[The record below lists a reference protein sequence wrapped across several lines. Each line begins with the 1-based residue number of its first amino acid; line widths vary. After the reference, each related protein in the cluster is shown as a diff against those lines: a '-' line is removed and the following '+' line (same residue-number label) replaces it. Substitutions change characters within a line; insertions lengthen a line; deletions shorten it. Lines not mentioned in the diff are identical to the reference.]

1 MALSVRVRN
10 YQESDR
16 EACRALWRELT
27 QKHREIYQD
36 PKIGGEHPED
46 YFDKHL
52 AKVGADNVW
61 VAVHN
66 SEVVGLV
73 GLIVEGSEAE
83 IEPVVVRKG
92 FRGKGVGTRLIEEM
106 VFEARR
112 RKIRFLNVE
121 PVARNVE
128 MIRFLFKLGFR
139 TLGNIQLFMCF
150 SDYVWKEGP
159 ELFGCKFNY

>member
-1 MALSVRVRN
+1 
-10 YQESDR
+10 
-16 EACRALWRELT
+16 LWLELT
-27 QKHREIYQD
+27 EKHREIYQD

-46 YFDKHL
+46 FFDKHL
-52 AKVGADNVW
+52 AKVGADNIW
-61 VAVHN
+61 VAVHD

-83 IEPVVVRKG
+83 IEPLVVRKG
-92 FRGKGVGTRLIEEM
+92 YRGKGIGKRLIEE
-106 VFEARR
+106 VVSEARK

-128 MIRFLFKLGFR
+128 MIRFMYKLGFR

-159 ELFGCKFNY
+159 ELFGCKFKY